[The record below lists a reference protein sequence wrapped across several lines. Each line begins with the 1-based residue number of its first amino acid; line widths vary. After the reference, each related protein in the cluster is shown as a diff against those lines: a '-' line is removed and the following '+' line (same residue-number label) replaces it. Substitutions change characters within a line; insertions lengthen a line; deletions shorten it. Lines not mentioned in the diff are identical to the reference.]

1 MKVSCCPQVFDV
13 LLRASAVWKP
23 TCKVQPQICFPQWL
37 NQLDYRLAAI
47 NTQNNDI
54 LLDSTRSSI
63 TLKQSCLFTL
73 SPGCLGR
80 AVIFVRS
87 FVWRIVVAK
96 VWRFAQGVT
105 KTELCDKRSNKSGGG
120 GVGGGVALQGRRS
133 VINFAWVSLP
143 SCVCLVLFGR
153 NNSSGRKWIPGM
165 NDEAAVKNDPHFQC
179 FQEVT
184 ASSYRKI
191 TFRMFD
197 QLHAWHLWVS
207 ALHFR
212 GFQQ

>member
-1 MKVSCCPQVFDV
+1 MTSSWIPRV
-13 LLRASAVWKP
+13 LLS
-23 TCKVQPQICFPQWL
+23 
-37 NQLDYRLAAI
+37 RLSSRVCLHYHQAAWGERLFLWGALFGG
-47 NTQNNDI
+47 
-54 LLDSTRSSI
+54 LLLQKCGGLLREWQRLSCATRE
-63 TLKQSCLFTL
+63 
-73 SPGCLGR
+73 
-80 AVIFVRS
+80 
-87 FVWRIVVAK
+87 
-96 VWRFAQGVT
+96 VT
-105 KTELCDKRSNKSGGG
+105 SRGGG
-120 GVGGGVALQGRRS
+120 GGFALQGRRS

-165 NDEAAVKNDPHFQC
+165 NDEAAVKNDPHFQY